1 MLVGFLWISVLSLF
15 ASVVLFAYWA
25 LKSTSAVYLRGHEIL
40 ERLEISP
47 TAEIASSSWLTQFG
61 KIGVYFIP
69 LIKRLAELNRFGAAD
84 ALLRWQHQLIRGGLG
99 NLMTATQLM
108 GASFASALALG
119 IGGFLLLFIWGAG
132 SLGTALF
139 GFIPGAM
146 GGFLLPAFLI
156 RGLAADRVAL
166 IEKRLPFAI
175 EFMLLALDASA
186 SFPMAMSVYCRQ
198 MTADPLADELHGVGK
213 DLDEGLGLRESLTR
227 MNARLDSEPVS
238 NFLLAV
244 ATGLENGTPVKDVL
258 KTQAD
263 VTRQRRYKSA
273 EEIAKTAGTRALF
286 PLILSMLGV
295 FLLMLGPMALKL
307 LKGGLF

>member
-1 MLVGFLWISVLSLF
+1 MTKFMWISALSLF
-15 ASVVLFAYWA
+15 ASVAALVYWT
-25 LKSTSAVYLRGHEIL
+25 LKSTTAVYQRGHEIL
-40 ERLEISP
+40 AQLEINP
-47 TAEIASSSWLTQFG
+47 AAEVAASSWLSRFG
-61 KIGVYFIP
+61 EIGVYFIP
-69 LIKRLAELNRFGAAD
+69 LVKRLAELNRFGAGE
-84 ALLRWQHQLIRGGLG
+84 ALLRWQHQLVRGGLG
-99 NLMTATQLM
+99 NRLTATQLM

-119 IGGFLLLFIWGAG
+119 LGGCLLLSVWGAG
-132 SLGTALF
+132 FFGIALF
-139 GFIPGAM
+139 GFVPGAV

-186 SFPMAMSVYCRQ
+186 SFPMAMGVYCRQ
-198 MTADPLADELHGVGK
+198 MTRDTLADELRAVAK
-213 DLDEGLGLRESLTR
+213 ELDEGLGLRESLQR
-227 MNARLDSEPVS
+227 MTARLDSEPVS
-238 NFLLAV
+238 TFLLAV
-244 ATGLENGTPVKDVL
+244 ATGLENGTPLRDVL

-286 PLILSMLGV
+286 PLILSMIGV